1 MFYLERGWRD
11 LTPTKR
17 KELRQEQLK
26 PVIKQFWQW
35 CDQAVATPKSRLGR
49 ALTYAQNQRSALDR
63 VLDYGEIDLSNNAT
77 ERNVKSFVIGRK
89 NWLFATSPAGAQ
101 ANAIWL
107 TLIETA
113 KANGLDPRQYLEYL
127 LNQLGQL
134 PVFPTEEELAVYL
147 PWQQV
152 PDKKV
157 WRDQEA

>member
-1 MFYLERGWRD
+1 ITPPLKLLDQMFYLERGWRD

-35 CDQAVATPKSRLGR
+35 CDQAVATSKSRLGR

-89 NWLFATSPAGAQ
+89 NWLFATSPAGA
-101 ANAIWL
+101 
-107 TLIETA
+107 
-113 KANGLDPRQYLEYL
+113 GPRIKS
-127 LNQLGQL
+127 
-134 PVFPTEEELAVYL
+134 V
-147 PWQQV
+147 QV
-152 PDKKV
+152 K
-157 WRDQEA
+157 